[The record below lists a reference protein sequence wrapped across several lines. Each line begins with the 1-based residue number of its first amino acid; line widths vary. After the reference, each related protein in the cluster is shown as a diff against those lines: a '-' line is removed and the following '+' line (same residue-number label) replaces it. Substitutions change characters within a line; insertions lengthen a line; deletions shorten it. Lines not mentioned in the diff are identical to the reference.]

1 MKVLV
6 IANSARSIVCSA
18 KKAGY
23 TVFALDRFG
32 DVDTCK
38 CSDKACVLKSSHG
51 SELHELA
58 RNFGEVDAV
67 ILGPGY
73 EKLKFKNILNNL
85 PGVVEE
91 VNDKSKLPKSL
102 KSMGIPH
109 PETESIDKAHDLGFP
124 LMIKPKSGSG
134 GMRNTVVRNEEELSL
149 FKERSDAPEFI
160 AQEYIEGIPCSA
172 SVISSGEDAVVVAVN
187 EQLIGVPWLTGLPF
201 AYCGN
206 ITPFHSKF
214 NNEMIQ
220 YAKQIALEFGLVG
233 SNGVDFI
240 LTEKGI
246 AAIEVNPRFQG
257 SMDTVERALGINI
270 FDAHVK
276 SFAGELPDVRNPL
289 CFAAKSIV
297 YANKETVISKKV
309 SDTLKGCMENGR
321 AADIPRPG
329 TAVSQDEPVSTLL
342 ATAGTRSAALE
353 KVVKSSRALRSMLK
367 KEKINNPR
375 RKFKVI

>member
-23 TVFALDRFG
+23 TVFTLDRFG
-32 DVDTCK
+32 DVDTCN
-38 CSDKACVLKSSHG
+38 CSDKSLVFKTSQEN
-51 SELHELA
+51 ELQELA
-58 RNFGEVDAV
+58 RTFGEADAV

-73 EKLKFKNILNNL
+73 EKLKFKNVLNNPPAVMEEVSDKSNL
-85 PGVVEE
+85 PG
-91 VNDKSKLPKSL
+91 KL
-102 KSMGIPH
+102 KSMDIPH
-109 PETESIDKAHDLGFP
+109 PETESIDKAHELGFP

-134 GMRNTVVRNEEELSL
+134 GMRNIIVKNEGDLAI
-149 FKERSDAPEFI
+149 FKERNDAREFI

-172 SVISSGEDAVVVAVN
+172 SVISSGEDAVVVALN

-214 NNEMIQ
+214 NDEMIQ

-240 LTEKGI
+240 QTEKGI
-246 AAIEVNPRFQG
+246 VVIEVNPRFQG
-257 SMDTVERALGINI
+257 SLDTVESSVGINI

-276 SFAGELPDVRNPL
+276 SFSGELPEVRESV

-297 YANKETVISKKV
+297 YANKKTVISQKV
-309 SDTLKGCMENGR
+309 SDTLKGCMEKGR
-321 AADIPRPG
+321 AADVPRPG
-329 TAVSQDEPVSTLL
+329 TVVSQDEPVSTMLES
-342 ATAGTRSAALE
+342 ARNRSAALE
-353 KVVKSSRALRSMLK
+353 KVVKSSRALRSMLR
-367 KEKINNPR
+367 EKINNNS
-375 RKFKVI
+375 

>member
-23 TVFALDRFG
+23 TVFALDCFG
-32 DVDTCK
+32 DVDTCR
-38 CSDKACVLKSSHG
+38 CSDKAYILKHSHET
-51 SELHELA
+51 ELHELA
-58 RNFGEVDAV
+58 GTFGETDAV

-73 EKLKFKNILNNL
+73 EKLKFKNTLNN
-85 PGVVEE
+85 PPAVMEE
-91 VNDKSKLPKSL
+91 VNDKSKLPGKL
-102 KSMGIPH
+102 LSMDIPH
-109 PETESIDKAHDLGFP
+109 PETVSIEKARELGFP

-134 GMRNTVVRNEEELSL
+134 GMRNIIVKNEGELAIFEERN
-149 FKERSDAPEFI
+149 DASEFI

-172 SVISSGEDAVVVAVN
+172 SVISSGKDAVVVALN

-214 NNEMIQ
+214 NDEMIR
-220 YAKQIALEFGLVG
+220 YAKQIAIEFGLAG

-240 LTEKGI
+240 QTEKGI
-246 AAIEVNPRFQG
+246 VAIEVNPRFQG
-257 SMDTVERALGINI
+257 SLDTVEPAFGINI

-276 SFAGELPDVRNPL
+276 SFSGELPEVRESV

-297 YANKETVISKKV
+297 YANKKTVISKTV
-309 SDTLKGCMENGR
+309 SDTLKGCMEKGR
-321 AADIPRPG
+321 AADVPRPG
-329 TAVSQDEPVSTLL
+329 TAISKDEPVSTMLE
-342 ATAGTRSAALE
+342 TARSRSAALE
-353 KVVKSSRALRSMLK
+353 KVVKSSRALRSML
-367 KEKINNPR
+367 
-375 RKFKVI
+375 